1 MLRCPGLAVREIGDV
16 AVEVRMLITLR
27 YSRSLHHP
35 RGALFHA
42 AIAGHGHVAACAIA
56 SRHQLPSRS
65 SAKSAIFKRHVVVAG
80 LHPGESFA
88 KHTSEHPWGQARLC
102 DNCGRVSTN

>member
-1 MLRCPGLAVREIGDV
+1 MLRCPGLGGREIGDV
-16 AVEVRMLITLR
+16 ALEVTMLISLR
-27 YSRSLHHP
+27 YWRSLHHP

-80 LHPGESFA
+80 LHPGESIA
-88 KHTSEHPWGQARLC
+88 KHTSEHAWGQARLSE
-102 DNCGRVSTN
+102 NCVKVRSN